1 LIAYPFRI
9 GFLCARQVRVYLT
22 RILSYGAQDKNALA
36 IATGRQV
43 LIDMGITRL
52 PRRPG
57 TRHVIAELLKTK
69 WALRNHTEESLLAL
83 PTLEDKRWLQAMSII
98 DMMQAVAYCSD
109 MNLFAVMNLR
119 MLRWTVR
126 YGVCRFSPTV
136 LATYGVVLCQ
146 IGELRTAQLY
156 GASSMDVKGFSSYDY
171 LSDWV

>member
-1 LIAYPFRI
+1 
-9 GFLCARQVRVYLT
+9 VYLT

-69 WALRNHTEESLLAL
+69 WALRNHTEQALLAL
-83 PTLEDKRWLQAMSII
+83 PTLEDARWLQAMSII